1 MKYYIIA
8 GEASGDLH
16 GSNLIKA
23 ILKNDPAAQIQCWG
37 GELMQ
42 AAGGKL
48 VKHYRSLAF
57 MGFVEVLLNLP
68 TILSNISFCKKD
80 ITAFEPDILI
90 CIDYPGFN
98 LRIAKWAKAKG
109 MKVVYFIAPQV
120 WAWKENRVPAMRNS
134 IDRLLCILP
143 FEKKYFKDRWNWE
156 VDYVGHPLMEVM
168 DALETLPHPLPH
180 LQNQQVIAL
189 LPGSRQQEIQKKL
202 PIMLSVAKEF
212 PMEHFVVAQA
222 PGIDAVWFNTL
233 IPNIPNVHVVAA
245 NTYAILQ
252 HSKAALVTS
261 GTATLE
267 TALLNV
273 PEIVCYKGNAITL
286 ALAKRFVK
294 IKFIALVN
302 LIMDKEVVK
311 ELIQEDLTT
320 KNLSIELKKLLQ
332 DPTRQAAIKADYA
345 ALKQAL
351 TTGEKATEVAAGII
365 QEELNQK

>member
-23 ILKNDPAAQIQCWG
+23 ILKNDPSAQIQCWG
-37 GELMQ
+37 GDLMQ
-42 AAGGKL
+42 AAGGHL

-57 MGFVEVLLNLP
+57 MGFVEVLMNLP
-68 TILSNISFCKKD
+68 TILSNIAFCKKD
-80 ITAFEPDILI
+80 IAAFEPDVLI

-98 LRIAKWAKAKG
+98 LRIAKWAKERG
-109 MKVVYFIAPQV
+109 LKVVYFIAPQV
-120 WAWKENRVPAMRNS
+120 WAWKENRVPAMRKS

-143 FEKKYFKDRWNWE
+143 FEKDYFKDRWDWE
-156 VDYVGHPLMEVM
+156 VDYIGHPLMEVIE
-168 DALETLPHPLPH
+168 ALAPLAHPLPAIKDH
-180 LQNQQVIAL
+180 ALIAL
-189 LPGSRQQEIQKKL
+189 LPGSRQQEIRKKL
-202 PIMLSVAKEF
+202 PIMLSVAKAF

-222 PGIDAVWFNTL
+222 PGIDTDWFNSL
-233 IPNIPNVHVVAA
+233 IPDLPNVHVVAA

-273 PEIVCYKGNAITL
+273 PEIVCYKGNPITL

-311 ELIQEDLTT
+311 ELIQEDLNT
-320 KNLSIELKKLLQ
+320 KNVVSALKELLE
-332 DPTRQAAIKADYA
+332 DPAKQAQIQADYA
-345 ALKQAL
+345 ALKTAL
-351 TTGEKATEVAAGII
+351 YTGESATEVAAAII
-365 QEELNQK
+365 WEELHK

>member
-16 GSNLIKA
+16 GSNLMKA
-23 ILKNDPAAQIQCWG
+23 IFKNDPAAQIQCWG

-57 MGFVEVLLNLP
+57 MGFVEVLLNLR
-68 TILSNISFCKKD
+68 TILSNIAFCKKD
-80 ITAFEPDILI
+80 ITEFEPDILI

-98 LRIAKWAKAKG
+98 LRIAKWAKERG
-109 MKVVYFIAPQV
+109 LKVVYFIAPQV
-120 WAWKENRVPAMRNS
+120 WAWKENRVPAMRAT
-134 IDRLLCILP
+134 IDRLMCILP
-143 FEKKYFKDRWNWE
+143 FEKQYFKERWNWE
-156 VDYVGHPLMEVM
+156 VDYVGHPLMEVIEAL
-168 DALETLPHPLPH
+168 DALPHPLPSLPH
-180 LQNQQVIAL
+180 QALIAL
-189 LPGSRQQEIQKKL
+189 LPGSRQQEIKKKL

-212 PMEHFVVAQA
+212 PEEHFVIAQA
-222 PGIDAVWFNTL
+222 PGIDSDWFNTL
-233 IPNIPNVHVVAA
+233 IPNLPNVHVVAA

-273 PEIVCYKGNAITL
+273 PEIVCYKGNPITL

-320 KNLSIELKKLLQ
+320 NNLSIELKQLLQ
-332 DPTRQAAIKADYA
+332 DPNKQASIKADYA
-345 ALKQAL
+345 ALKQVL
-351 TTGEKATEVAAGII
+351 TTGNKATEVAASII
-365 QEELNQK
+365 KETLNKN